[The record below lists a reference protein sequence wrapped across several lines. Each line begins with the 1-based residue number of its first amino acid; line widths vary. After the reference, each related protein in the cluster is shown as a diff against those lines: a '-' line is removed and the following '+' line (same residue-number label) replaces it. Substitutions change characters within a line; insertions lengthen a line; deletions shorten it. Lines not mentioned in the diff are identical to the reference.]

1 MSENNQLPLNPKVLL
16 VVQVK
21 DKDGNIIKQIEKE
34 NDPLTRWAI
43 RYLATLTSG
52 TNTTGKNEGGGTFT
66 FSGLRSAA
74 CYSGFWSAWS
84 YKIAIGM
91 DQTPTSYEDYKIN
104 AKERETTALTISSF
118 MESDSSGYVD
128 ISTQFLI
135 ESDKTYYEF
144 GLFGNYGGNVFLV
157 SRDVVSSGVSVP
169 ANSYLNIVYRIIVG
183 VS

>member
-16 VVQVK
+16 IVQVK
-21 DKDGNIIKQIEKE
+21 DKDGNIINQIEKE

-52 TNTTGKNEGGGTFT
+52 TSTTGKNEGGGTFT
-66 FSGLRSAA
+66 FGGLRGT
-74 CYSGFWSAWS
+74 YISGYFWSAWS

-91 DQTPTSYEDYKIN
+91 DQTPPSYEDYKIN
-104 AKERETTALTISSF
+104 AKERETTALTISNF

-135 ESDKTYYEF
+135 ETDKTYYEF
-144 GLFGNYGGNVFLV
+144 GLFGQYSGQVFLV
-157 SRDVVSSGVSVP
+157 SRDVVSGGVFVP